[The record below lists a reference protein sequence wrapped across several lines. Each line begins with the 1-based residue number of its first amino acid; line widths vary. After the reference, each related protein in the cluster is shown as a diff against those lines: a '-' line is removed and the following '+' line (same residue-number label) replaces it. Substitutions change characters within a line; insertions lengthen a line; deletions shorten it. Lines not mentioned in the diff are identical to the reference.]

1 MWQPE
6 DITMIA
12 SAVVL
17 VILITNTVSLAV
29 MWEQHYQCKNYASAA
44 VSAAL
49 CVANLI
55 AAGLVV
61 SMRG

>member
-1 MWQPE
+1 
-6 DITMIA
+6 MIA